1 MDIVDNINRY
11 LAGDKTAPKA
21 VKSRL
26 TKARDEIVLLR
37 AELEALQNQAPVGW
51 LYNFVTCNDDLVKN
65 AFSMD
70 YSETADC
77 HNIRPL
83 YLAAGAKEKTE

>member
-26 TKARDEIVLLR
+26 TKARDEIVMLR
-37 AELEALQNQAPVGW
+37 AELAALKNQDPVG
-51 LYNFVTCNDDLVKN
+51 Y
-65 AFSMD
+65 FS
-70 YSETADC
+70 ADS
-77 HNIRPL
+77 HGDWFEVESKYRGEPL
-83 YLAAGAKEKTE
+83 YAAAGAKEKTE